1 MNGYKTRLYLVLV
14 LSEEGG
20 LFGLIKEK
28 EFRTQ
33 LSALILRQIDPD
45 FKIFH
50 YVKEMKKATAL

>member
-1 MNGYKTRLYLVLV
+1 MLV